1 MKHRT
6 GLLAAS
12 ACAVA
17 AAALLAAPAL
27 AATTFTVSPGGAWS
41 GTRAADST
49 AGNRDAVSN
58 QVTLRS
64 GWRWRGAS
72 SPAGAR
78 AAPASAP

>member
-6 GLLAAS
+6 GLLAAP

-41 GTRAADST
+41 PFPS
-49 AGNRDAVSN
+49 DAFPE
-58 QVTLRS
+58 LR
-64 GWRWRGAS
+64 RYRGPSPGS
-72 SPAGAR
+72 SR
-78 AAPASAP
+78 R